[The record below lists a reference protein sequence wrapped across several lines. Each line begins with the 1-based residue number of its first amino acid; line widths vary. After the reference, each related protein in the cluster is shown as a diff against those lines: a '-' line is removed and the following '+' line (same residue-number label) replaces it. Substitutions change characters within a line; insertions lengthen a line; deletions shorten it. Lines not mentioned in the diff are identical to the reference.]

1 MMIFPRLAR
10 DVERQRT
17 YLDSQL
23 ISFQTSFFF
32 AKHPPKHETSHD
44 STPRPLYLTA
54 ISPANIFQK
63 YRFPPFFHI
72 ATIVSSVFVQDPLT
86 LSNNYIFQLAVVHLV
101 SRAIVGSSHNLA
113 FYDFIAGELHIR
125 ARVTV

>member
-23 ISFQTSFFF
+23 ISFQTSSFF
-32 AKHPPKHETSHD
+32 AKAETI
-44 STPRPLYLTA
+44 PRLARFILP
-54 ISPANIFQK
+54 PANIFQK
-63 YRFPPFFHI
+63 YRFPSDPPFLRRLSRASLFKI
-72 ATIVSSVFVQDPLT
+72 PSSLVT

-101 SRAIVGSSHNLA
+101 SRVIVGSSYNLA

>member
-23 ISFQTSFFF
+23 ISFQTSSFF
-32 AKHPPKHETSHD
+32 AKAETIPRLARFILPP
-44 STPRPLYLTA
+44 
-54 ISPANIFQK
+54 
-63 YRFPPFFHI
+63 FPPQIFFENIGSHRI
-72 ATIVSSVFVQDPLT
+72 HHFCTSRRLSRASLFKIPSPLVT

-101 SRAIVGSSHNLA
+101 SRVIVGSSYNLA